1 MTRFIADSCSDMLQM
16 EGVDFVAVPLT
27 ISTDVKDYVD
37 DENLDVKGMTEDLA
51 GYKGKSCTACPGV
64 ESWLKAFEGADV
76 IYVGTMTSTL
86 SGTYNSALVA
96 KEMYQQSHPEAR
108 IHVFDTLSAGPE
120 LRLLMEKLTELD
132 REGKNFEEVV
142 RLGCEYMKRTRL
154 FFALK
159 SLHNLAQNGRVSKV
173 VAAAAGVLG
182 ISVFGTASQEG
193 TLEPS
198 AKCRGRKKVV
208 EEFLNEITK
217 TGFQKGRILSL
228 IHI

>member
-37 DENLDVKGMTEDLA
+37 NENLDVKGMTENLA

-64 ESWLKAFEGADV
+64 ESWLNAFEGADV

-108 IHVFDTLSAGPE
+108 IHV
-120 LRLLMEKLTELD
+120 
-132 REGKNFEEVV
+132 
-142 RLGCEYMKRTRL
+142 
-154 FFALK
+154 
-159 SLHNLAQNGRVSKV
+159 
-173 VAAAAGVLG
+173 
-182 ISVFGTASQEG
+182 
-193 TLEPS
+193 
-198 AKCRGRKKVV
+198 
-208 EEFLNEITK
+208 
-217 TGFQKGRILSL
+217 L
-228 IHI
+228 IH

>member
-37 DENLDVKGMTEDLA
+37 DENLDVKGMTEGLA

-132 REGKNFEEVV
+132 KEGKTFEDVV
-142 RLGCEYMKRTRL
+142 RLG
-154 FFALK
+154 
-159 SLHNLAQNGRVSKV
+159 
-173 VAAAAGVLG
+173 
-182 ISVFGTASQEG
+182 
-193 TLEPS
+193 
-198 AKCRGRKKVV
+198 
-208 EEFLNEITK
+208 
-217 TGFQKGRILSL
+217 
-228 IHI
+228 

>member
-86 SGTYNSALVA
+86 SG
-96 KEMYQQSHPEAR
+96 
-108 IHVFDTLSAGPE
+108 
-120 LRLLMEKLTELD
+120 
-132 REGKNFEEVV
+132 
-142 RLGCEYMKRTRL
+142 
-154 FFALK
+154 
-159 SLHNLAQNGRVSKV
+159 NL
-173 VAAAAGVLG
+173 
-182 ISVFGTASQEG
+182 
-193 TLEPS
+193 
-198 AKCRGRKKVV
+198 
-208 EEFLNEITK
+208 
-217 TGFQKGRILSL
+217 
-228 IHI
+228 